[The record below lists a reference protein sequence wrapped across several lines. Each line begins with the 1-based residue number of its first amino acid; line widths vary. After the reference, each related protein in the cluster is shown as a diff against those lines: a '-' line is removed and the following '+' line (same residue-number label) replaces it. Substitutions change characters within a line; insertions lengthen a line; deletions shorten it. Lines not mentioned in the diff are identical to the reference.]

1 MYPVI
6 IGSMGQTP
14 NTPPPPEP
22 RKRPAT
28 VARQISDVMDLP
40 FTLVA
45 CIAIGGG
52 IGYYLDARLHSSPIL
67 TLILGLI
74 GFAAGMFQLVR
85 RLSKDTRGDGE
96 G

>member
-1 MYPVI
+1 MATEDP
-6 IGSMGQTP
+6 S
-14 NTPPPPEP
+14 PPLPPAP

-52 IGYYLDARLHSSPIL
+52 LGYYLDARFHTSPIF
-67 TLILGLI
+67 TLILGLL
-74 GFAAGMFQLVR
+74 GFAAGMIQLVR
-85 RLSKDTRGDGE
+85 RLSKDTKDDGAA
-96 G
+96 